1 MSSDALRILLHVS
14 DEFSHPLQIGAG
26 VNVPIHSRHQ
36 VLLELLYM
44 RSPGG
49 YIGLKQRMILQV
61 PEQVTLLTSR
71 TESWKTPELSSLD
84 RLTEIVVEGGLD
96 REEVTLQVVDQA
108 ASFICKLVKMFTA
121 LKYIRRFL
129 VLVSRLRTHCTIFI
143 SL

>member
-1 MSSDALRILLHVS
+1 MSSDALRTLLHVS
-14 DEFSHPLQIGAG
+14 DEFSHTLQIGAG

-36 VLLELLYM
+36 VLLELLYE

-108 ASFICKLVKMFTA
+108 ASFI
-121 LKYIRRFL
+121 
-129 VLVSRLRTHCTIFI
+129 
-143 SL
+143 